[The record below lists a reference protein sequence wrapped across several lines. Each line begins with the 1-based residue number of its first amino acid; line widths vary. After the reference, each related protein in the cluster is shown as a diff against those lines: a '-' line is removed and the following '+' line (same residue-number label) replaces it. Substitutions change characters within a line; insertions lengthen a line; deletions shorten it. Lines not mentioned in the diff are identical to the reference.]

1 MFKRIVALLAAAL
14 LALTAAACADTYT
27 DRDRD
32 LTFEYDAAAFEVT
45 SDEADDVLVVTL
57 TGSRAEWGAY
67 GIAFDLRDLDDGDPV
82 PKLSDYTDNLEEG
95 AQAVQG
101 EWNGFADV
109 IMYSAETD
117 DTYEQVFVV
126 PVPDEDGEIED
137 VLTVSVAV
145 RKLDD
150 EEAAMD
156 RDDAISAVLDSMRLL
171 DD

>member
-1 MFKRIVALLAAAL
+1 MFKRIVALLVTAL

-57 TGSRAEWGAY
+57 TGSRTEWGAY

-95 AQAVQG
+95 AQAP
-101 EWNGFADV
+101 ESELSFAPNV
-109 IMYSAETD
+109 RGLWQA
-117 DTYEQVFVV
+117 DTGSGVW
-126 PVPDEDGEIED
+126 
-137 VLTVSVAV
+137 TVTY
-145 RKLDD
+145 
-150 EEAAMD
+150 
-156 RDDAISAVLDSMRLL
+156 RLN
-171 DD
+171 D